1 MSDDTF
7 KMRFSAT
14 LLFIALLT
22 SSASAAPRERRPGGK
37 GPARGGNRPAPP
49 APPAVGGGAPPP
61 PPPPPGNGGGNGG
74 GNGNGN
80 GGGGG
85 NQFTGGTG
93 DPSQVNSAVIPASFG
108 ITAGANG
115 CTGVNNAPIPCNC
128 PPAPNDPQFL
138 GGLASLLTQGF
149 FPDASVPSPIDLRRF
164 NDAADRSVA
173 TNRDRATAMIQVMQS
188 LSGNKG
194 QGCPGVSTPVLVAQQ
209 RTGVLG

>member
-22 SSASAAPRERRPGGK
+22 TSASAAPREHRQAGK
-37 GPARGGNRPAPP
+37 GPARGGNRNRPAPP
-49 APPAVGGGAPPP
+49 TPPAVGGGAPPP
-61 PPPPPGNGGGNGG
+61 AP

-80 GGGGG
+80 GGGGGGGGGG

-93 DPSQVNSAVIPASFG
+93 DPSQINSAVIPASFG

-115 CTGVNNAPIPCNC
+115 CTGANNAPIPCDC
-128 PPAPNDPQFL
+128 PPAPSDPRFL
-138 GGLASLLTQGF
+138 GGLASLLTRGF

-164 NDAADRSVA
+164 NDAGDRSVA